1 VTLPILP
8 TLVRLAWPNLIAM
21 LASTAVAV
29 AETVYVGALGTP
41 ALAGLAL
48 VFPLV
53 MLMQMMSAGA
63 MGGGVSSAI
72 ARALGGGDVRRAAA
86 LALHA
91 VIIGAIAGV
100 GFTLVFGVFARPILA
115 ALGGRGEAL
124 DAAVTYAQIVFLGA
138 IFVWSTN
145 TLASV
150 LRGTGD
156 MRRPSVVLLLAA
168 ALQVVAG
175 GLLGLGFGPVPR
187 LGMVGVALGL
197 VVAFGIA
204 TAILLAQLR
213 ASTARVRL
221 VFDAALL
228 EQALFKDIL
237 KVGALSCASPVMSV
251 ATVLVLTALVARLG
265 TEALAG
271 YGIGTRLEF
280 LLVPITFA
288 IGVASV
294 PMVGMAIGAGRIAR
308 ARQVA
313 WTAGGL
319 AAVLTGTIGITVA
332 LWPQAW
338 AGLFTDDPAVRAIA
352 VRYLTLA
359 GPAFALYGLGLALYF
374 ASQGS
379 GRMLGPVLAQ
389 GLRLLTVVC
398 GSALIGVVGFGTD
411 AVFALVAVSFLLYGL
426 GSAVA
431 LLRADWQVATDR
443 RSSPG

>member
-1 VTLPILP
+1 
-8 TLVRLAWPNLIAM
+8 
-21 LASTAVAV
+21 
-29 AETVYVGALGTP
+29 
-41 ALAGLAL
+41 
-48 VFPLV
+48 
-53 MLMQMMSAGA
+53 
-63 MGGGVSSAI
+63 
-72 ARALGGGDVRRAAA
+72 
-86 LALHA
+86 
-91 VIIGAIAGV
+91 
-100 GFTLVFGVFARPILA
+100 
-115 ALGGRGEAL
+115 
-124 DAAVTYAQIVFLGA
+124 
-138 IFVWSTN
+138 
-145 TLASV
+145 
-150 LRGTGD
+150 
-156 MRRPSVVLLLAA
+156 
-168 ALQVVAG
+168 
-175 GLLGLGFGPVPR
+175 
-187 LGMVGVALGL
+187 
-197 VVAFGIA
+197 
-204 TAILLAQLR
+204 
-213 ASTARVRL
+213 
-221 VFDAALL
+221 
-228 EQALFKDIL
+228 
-237 KVGALSCASPVMSV
+237 
-251 ATVLVLTALVARLG
+251 VLVLTALVARLG